1 MLKDHPKSLE
11 DWPRVLFSRSDF
23 ISTAAA
29 LALLVGLL
37 ATIPVR
43 LMDIF
48 QIFSLCLTGALVMIA
63 FLANSSSEL
72 ASFPALVVIACV
84 LRMSLN
90 VGCARLIFLEGR
102 GGAVI
107 ETLGGVVSLPGG
119 MWAMIICPIAVV
131 VVWGAIYKAAGR
143 IAVKAAKFTSEVIR
157 VKRIGIEADLGIGRI
172 DADQAQALERKLVRE
187 GRFYLNMTGVAK
199 FLVCDLAIASV
210 VVLVTAGGQSII
222 TAIGASGGGGGE
234 GGPAGGVLVGGAM
247 VGSLVPVL
255 LLALGSTRL
264 VCANSVSFGGDSAKS
279 EKAGTKVVEVVS
291 PETGQTEE
299 VELLNPDFVEVSVR
313 DPKSGDKEE
322 IASFEPVDA
331 AGATEAASGKEATS
345 AGRAEATGGMKKF
358 DNIDA
363 YYDEITG
370 HIDNLGKEQM
380 PVLFGAE
387 SFNDLPVTVAV
398 NVAIRIT
405 EKGRSCLIID
415 ADSERNAVAR
425 VFDIPPEQI
434 RDKPAETCI
443 EGVSIFSG
451 GDAASRDCLKEAIS
465 VSARCYDKVIIYAP
479 DMGESSGSEL
489 FTEAAYGAVLFV
501 SAGGDE
507 SRLCGLVE
515 QSNCEVLAVM
525 PAISR

>member
-1 MLKDHPKSLE
+1 MLKDRPKSLE

-48 QIFSLCLTGALVMIA
+48 QVFSLCLTGALVVIA
-63 FLANSSSEL
+63 FIARSSSEL

-90 VGCARLIFLEGR
+90 VGCARLIFLDGR
-102 GGAVI
+102 GGAII
-107 ETLGGVVSLPGG
+107 ETAGRAVSLPGG
-119 MWAMIICPIAVV
+119 IWAMIICPIAVV
-131 VVWGAIYKAAGR
+131 VVCRTIYKATRR
-143 IAVKAAKFTSEVIR
+143 IAVKSAEFTSEVIR
-157 VKRIGIEADLGIGRI
+157 LKQIGIEADLGIGRI
-172 DADQAQALERKLVRE
+172 DADQAQALEGSLVRE
-187 GRFYLNMTGVAK
+187 GRFYLNMTGAAK

-210 VVLVTAGGQSII
+210 VVLVTAVGQSVI
-222 TAIGASGGGGGE
+222 TTIGSSGGGGGE

-247 VGSLVPVL
+247 VGALGPVL
-255 LLALGSTRL
+255 LLALGSARL
-264 VCANSVSFGGDSAKS
+264 VCANSVSFGGDFSKS
-279 EKAGTKVVEVVS
+279 EKAGTKIVEVVS
-291 PETGQTEE
+291 PETGRTEE

-313 DPKSGDKEE
+313 DSRPDDKEE

-331 AGATEAASGKEATS
+331 AGTTEVASGKEAAS
-345 AGRAEATGGMKKF
+345 AGQTEAAGGMKKF
-358 DNIDA
+358 DDIDA

-370 HIDNLGKEQM
+370 YVDKLDKERM

-425 VFDIPPEQI
+425 VFDILPEQI

-465 VSARCYDKVIIYAP
+465 VTAKCYDKVIIYAP
-479 DMGESSGSEL
+479 DMSESSVAER
-489 FTEAAYGAVLFV
+489 FAKAACGAVIFV

-515 QSNCEVLAVM
+515 QSDCEVLAVM